1 MITET
6 ITSWLV
12 SKIAPTVA
20 ALLGGMTLFMF
31 WTPKSLADK
40 GKSVSAFIAGGVSA
54 TAGFVFSTTFLYWL
68 GYSVHTLDLLL
79 SGGFVIGFTSVGVF
93 YFSANW
99 IRKRTDQ
106 DPDQAITSVK
116 ELLK

>member
-31 WTPKSLADK
+31 WTPKSL
-40 GKSVSAFIAGGVSA
+40 G
-54 TAGFVFSTTFLYWL
+54 
-68 GYSVHTLDLLL
+68 
-79 SGGFVIGFTSVGVF
+79 
-93 YFSANW
+93 
-99 IRKRTDQ
+99 
-106 DPDQAITSVK
+106 
-116 ELLK
+116 